1 MKKPP
6 RWVSCRRSPVW
17 MMRKRRL
24 YGDRA
29 SGDGLD
35 TNGTMKMSGGTVI
48 VNGPVSSGNGALD
61 YDNGFP
67 VTGGTLIAACSSGIA
82 LAPDSSSTQY
92 FVSINCDSVLA
103 VNTVVSMT

>member
-1 MKKPP
+1 M
-6 RWVSCRRSPVW
+6 VI
-17 MMRKRRL
+17 
-24 YGDRA
+24 DA

-103 VNTVVSMT
+103 VNTVVSIKDSAGKETLTFAPSKQF